1 MEEVTIKD
9 IAKICGVGVSTV
21 SRAINNHPDI
31 NIETKQMI
39 MEVIK
44 EYGYVPNNSARNL
57 KRTDAKC
64 IAVLVKGMSNP
75 FFSSMVKII
84 EAETKKK
91 KYSLVIHHVEFEEDE
106 VDVAL
111 ELVKEKRLK
120 GIIFLG
126 GYFYQREEKLSLL
139 KVPMVMSTVGN
150 PLDKEL
156 QGLYS
161 IVSIDDVKESAKVVD
176 YLIEN
181 GHSNIAMIA
190 ASIEDESI
198 GKLRLIGYKKAL
210 EERAIPFREEM
221 VRFMKPELEQYSI
234 ENGYQVTKELLES
247 GEEFSAL
254 YVISDMMAVGAMRA
268 IYEAGKSVPKDY
280 SVIGYDGIEYGKYV
294 VPSLT
299 TLEQPIEAMAKETIA
314 LLFDVISGKR
324 KHQKKEFQAN
334 LVIRESTRSI

>member
-91 KYSLVIHHVEFEEDE
+91 KYTLVIHHVDFEEDE

-126 GYFYQREEKLSLL
+126 GFFYQREEKLSML

-150 PLDKEL
+150 PLNKEK

-161 IVSIDDVKESAKVVD
+161 IVSSDDVKESAKVVN
-176 YLIEN
+176 YLIQN
-181 GHSNIAMIA
+181 GHSKIAMIA
-190 ASIEDESI
+190 ASKEDESI

-210 EERAIPFREEM
+210 EENNIPYREEM

-234 ENGYQVTKELLES
+234 ENGYEVTKELLES
-247 GEEFSAL
+247 NEDFSAL

-268 IYEAGKSVPKDY
+268 IYEAGKNVPKDY
-280 SVIGYDGIEYGKYV
+280 SVVGYDGIEYGKYV

-299 TLEQPIEAMAKETIA
+299 TLEQPIEEMAKETIA
-314 LLFDVISGKR
+314 LLFDVISGKK
-324 KHQKKEFQAN
+324 KHQKKVFQAN
-334 LVIRESTRSI
+334 LVIRESTRPL